1 MILDQEKI
9 ARIKKILKFKSR
21 GMSISEIALQLHMN
35 RNSVAKYLEI
45 LLMNGEVEAKKLGTS
60 KVYTVSQRVP
70 VSGWIGFS
78 SDMIVIINPEGQVLQ
93 ANDSFLKF
101 CTITSDEIIGE
112 QIKDSHNPLFREI
125 PLDNF
130 LTESQEKKTA
140 YCEISIDY
148 KGQEYFFRVK
158 LVPIIFDD
166 GNEGILIDFED
177 ISDKKRAEIA
187 LVEREQQYRAVI
199 ENIQDVFYRSDK
211 DGNLIMA
218 SPSWASMLGYDSLA
232 ECLGKNIADVF
243 YWDPEKRKPFLD
255 MVFAQGR
262 VNDYEVTLKTKDGNP
277 FFVSTNSHPYF
288 DNAGNPL
295 GVEGVFRDINE
306 RHASAEKIRN
316 HVARMEFFSR
326 ALQDFIELPSDA
338 NIFEKIAH
346 DLKDLLQDAG
356 ILVFSY
362 DGQGTLSIESALFD
376 QNRNKITIKPHGR
389 DLVGFAVQITTLD
402 FSSLQTGELFRLP
415 QALHQTF
422 LREIIDQVC
431 IECPPDT
438 RFGTSY
444 AIGLVCEE
452 SLLGSV
458 VILGQSDKNTIDK
471 DSVQT
476 YIHQASIALKRC
488 LAEHALKK
496 SEELFSNIA
505 QNSPLAIAIIDPDG
519 TYRYINHNF
528 TQIFGFDLKDFQTG
542 REWFLLAYPDQDYR
556 KNVIST
562 WKSDLEHSAS
572 GDQRPRTYK
581 VRCKNG
587 AEKDIYFM
595 PVTLSDGKQ
604 CVVYE
609 DITNRREAE
618 HVRRLLSFIVEST
631 DDGVIGKTPEGIII
645 SWNHAAERMFGYTRN
660 EIVGR
665 HISTIVPHKKRG
677 ELDEILKKIMQGT
690 GISNLQTQRVRKDGE
705 IIEVELTIS
714 PIVDEEGQTIGASTI
729 SRDITFRKAEER
741 LQYSEEKYR
750 TLVDN
755 INIGVYRSSGDPKG
769 KFVWGNPSLV
779 EILGYSSLDHLK
791 VIPIADLFA
800 KPGGREKLLA
810 DLRESGFVKNREIL
824 LKRADG
830 KKICVSVTAVARIG
844 ENGRIELI
852 NGIVQDITHT
862 RELENQI
869 KEINQEFGNII
880 ESIPD
885 PVFTLNEKREVSL
898 WNAAMEQIT
907 GVKKEEIVGKS
918 NYAQVIPFFGPSSP
932 LLVDLIN
939 ATDDDIQRLN
949 PDLPARNIHREG
961 SFISG
966 ETFVPVLYGNRGGYL
981 WEKAGPLT
989 DDKGKRTGAIEI
1001 IRDISPMKELQE
1013 LLKHAKNGFV
1023 SDTLMKISNPE
1034 VIDPVHQGHDERIT
1048 PGVLSLLYL
1057 SNALKMAQDSI
1068 SILDLS
1074 GRCIWMNDAFACTLS
1089 QKKNDGLIGKS
1100 IARFIAPEDR
1110 KGALD
1115 CLTEVRKSG
1124 NKRIALSLLTSSGRI
1139 PAEASLSSINDS
1151 DGQILGYLTIIRHTE
1166 QDRDKHMVK
1175 NGILEKQLPKKRVS
1189 KV

>member
-9 ARIKKILKFKSR
+9 ARIKKILKFKPR

-60 KVYTVSQRVP
+60 KVYTVSQRIP
-70 VSGWIGFS
+70 LSGWISFS
-78 SDMIVIINPEGQVLQ
+78 SDMIIIINPEGQVLQ
-93 ANDSFLKF
+93 ANDSFLNF
-101 CTITSDEIIGE
+101 CSKTTEEIVGE
-112 QIKDSHNPLFREI
+112 QIKDLHNPLFKDV

-130 LTESQEKKTA
+130 LAESQEKKTTDF
-140 YCEISIDY
+140 EIPIVY
-148 KGQEYFFRVK
+148 NGHEYYFRVK

-166 GNEGILIDFED
+166 GNEGILINFED
-177 ISDKKRAEIA
+177 ISDRKRAEIA
-187 LVEREQQYRAVI
+187 LADQEQQYRAVI

-218 SPSWASMLGYDSLA
+218 SPSWASMLGYDSLD

-243 YWDPEKRKPFLD
+243 YWEPEKRKPFLD
-255 MVFAQGR
+255 TIFAQGR
-262 VNDYEVTLKTKDGNP
+262 VNEYEVILKTKDGNP

-295 GVEGVFRDINE
+295 GVEGIFRDINE
-306 RHASAEKIRN
+306 RHAAAEKIQN
-316 HVARMEFFSR
+316 YIARMEFFSH

-346 DLKDLLQDAG
+346 DLKDLLPDAG
-356 ILVFSY
+356 ILVLSY
-362 DGQGTLSIESALFD
+362 DGRGTLSVETTTFD
-376 QNRNKITIKPHGR
+376 QKRDQIATKTPNR
-389 DLVGFAVQITTLD
+389 DLVGFAVQINTLD
-402 FSSLQTGELFRLP
+402 FSSLKTGEMFRLP
-415 QALHQTF
+415 RARHQTF
-422 LREIIDQVC
+422 LKEIINK
-431 IECPPDT
+431 ECTEFSPEIT
-438 RFGTSY
+438 VGTTY
-444 AIGLVCEE
+444 AIGLVCNE
-452 SLLGSV
+452 SLLGCV
-458 VILGQSDKNTIDK
+458 VILGQSDNTIIDN
-471 DSVQT
+471 DSVQI
-476 YIHQASIALKRC
+476 YIHQASIALKRN

-505 QNSPLAIAIIDPDG
+505 QKSPLAIAIIDPDG
-519 TYRYINHNF
+519 TYIYINGNF

-542 REWFLLAYPDQDYR
+542 REWFLLAYPDPAYR
-556 KNVIST
+556 KKVIAT
-562 WKSDLEHSAS
+562 WKSDLEHSRT

-587 AEKDIYFM
+587 AKKDINFM

-609 DITNRREAE
+609 DITNRRKAE
-618 HVRRLLSFIVEST
+618 HVRSLLSFIVEST

-645 SWNHAAERMFGYTRN
+645 SWNHAAERMFGFTQN
-660 EIVGR
+660 EMVGR
-665 HISTIVPHKKRG
+665 HISTIVPLQKRG
-677 ELDEILKKIMQGT
+677 ELDEILKKIVQGT
-690 GISNLQTQRVRKDGE
+690 GISNLETQRVRKDGKL
-705 IIEVELTIS
+705 IEVELTIS

-729 SRDITFRKAEER
+729 SRDITYRKAEER

-779 EILGYSSLDHLK
+779 EILGYTSLDHLK

-800 KPGGREKLLA
+800 QPDGREKLLA
-810 DLRESGFVKNREIL
+810 DLRESGFVKNSEIL

-830 KKICVSVTAVARIG
+830 KKICVSVTAVARIS
-844 ENGRIELI
+844 ENGHIEFI
-852 NGIVQDITHT
+852 NGIVQDISRT
-862 RELENQI
+862 RKLEKQLQ
-869 KEINQEFGNII
+869 KINQEFGNII

-885 PVFTLNEKREVSL
+885 PVFTLNEEGKVSL

-918 NYAQVIPFFGPSSP
+918 NYTQAIPFFGPSCP

-949 PDLPARNIHREG
+949 PDMPARNIHRDG

-966 ETFVPVLYGNRGGYL
+966 ETFAPGLYGNKGAYL

-989 DDKGKRTGAIEI
+989 DDKGKRIGAIEV
-1001 IRDISPMKELQE
+1001 IRDISQVKELQE
-1013 LLKHAKNGFV
+1013 LLKNAKNGFV
-1023 SDTLMKISNPE
+1023 SDTLRKIPIPD
-1034 VIDPVHQGHDERIT
+1034 VIDPVHQGHNERIT

-1074 GRCIWMNDAFACTLS
+1074 GRCIWINDAFACSLCL
-1089 QKKNDGLIGKS
+1089 KKDEVLIGKS

-1110 KGALD
+1110 KNALD
-1115 CLTEVRKSG
+1115 SLTDVRKSG
-1124 NKRIALSLLTSSGRI
+1124 NKRIALSLLTPSGRI

-1151 DGQILGYLTIIRHTE
+1151 DGEILGYMTIIRHAE
-1166 QDRDKHMVK
+1166 QDREKYPVK
-1175 NGILEKQLPKKRVS
+1175 NGFSEKQLPKKRVS